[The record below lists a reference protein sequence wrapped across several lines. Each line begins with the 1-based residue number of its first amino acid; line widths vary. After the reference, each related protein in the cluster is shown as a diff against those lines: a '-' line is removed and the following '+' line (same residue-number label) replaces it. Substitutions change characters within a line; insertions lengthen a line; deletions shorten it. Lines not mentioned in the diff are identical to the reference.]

1 MAVTLESNTQTE
13 AELTDALVKNGLTPT
28 SQETEEK
35 TEEGKVEEKKPSEP
49 TEVPGEKVPA
59 EAEGKT
65 ATETEAVET
74 KSQETTQEEAEEVKK
89 KSKGGFQS
97 KNEKLTRQLGEAREE
112 LELERG
118 DKTALRK
125 RVEELEAKLADNKPA
140 EADKPK
146 ELVRPK
152 RPELPE
158 LAEFDFD
165 QEKYSAAMKTYR
177 KDMSLYDDEMD
188 AYHEAKAE
196 KKVNA
201 ALEGEKEKTRAEK
214 EQEAQQKAYNGF
226 VSKKDAGRQNYDDWD
241 DVIAEA
247 EDMAF
252 PPAIQGAIFESENPA
267 DLLYHFAKNPKE
279 LERFESLN
287 PLSQVREITRLEDRI
302 VAARTTEP
310 KEESKAAPEK
320 KDPPAKE
327 QPKRVETP
335 DAPITPVGS
344 RAQAKGKN
352 FDEQLRA
359 ASESGDSKE
368 FNRIRAL
375 QMKEQAAA
383 RV

>member
-35 TEEGKVEEKKPSEP
+35 TEEGKVEEKKPSES
-49 TEVPGEKVPA
+49 EQPGEKVPA
-59 EAEGKT
+59 DVKDKT

-89 KSKGGFQS
+89 KSKGGFQV
-97 KNEKLTRQLGEAREE
+97 KIDKLTNRLETAKEE
-112 LELERG
+112 LESERG
-118 DKTALRK
+118 DKTKLAQK
-125 RVEELEAKLADNKPA
+125 VEELQAQLTQLQPK